1 MRQTCVAEA
10 DRKLRA
16 PYSRLQVRAGGR
28 EPDAQWSGKSGFI
41 AEHLKPLQSADQPFE
56 LYLCGLPP
64 MVESIKTWLQDQREG
79 LARLYFEKF
88 TESNA

>member
-1 MRQTCVAEA
+1 
-10 DRKLRA
+10 
-16 PYSRLQVRAGGR
+16 
-28 EPDAQWSGKSGFI
+28 
-41 AEHLKPLQSADQPFE
+41 LQSADQPFD
-56 LYLCGLPP
+56 LYLCGPPP